1 MDETEFC
8 SNVPWS
14 PGEAKLLRELMHEYI
29 DNGKD
34 RIPWT
39 ELTIRLNSFA
49 ATQDNGVQ
57 RTVRSVRNRGLR
69 MQNGIKKQKNPN
81 AKIQRCSKCGQPR
94 AGHVCGSVETVA

>member
-1 MDETEFC
+1 MGDTEFC
-8 SNVPWS
+8 VHVKWS
-14 PGEAKLLRELMHEYI
+14 PEEAKLLRELVDEYI
-29 DNGKD
+29 DNGQD

-39 ELTIRLNSFA
+39 ELTIRLNSVA
-49 ATQDNGVQ
+49 ATYEDRAQ

-69 MQNGIKKQKNPN
+69 MRNGINKQKNPN